1 MTDKWQVSL
10 TLKKKKKK
18 GNDKCNLKEETQK
31 LSKKQWS
38 KSTPEKA
45 LYPGDHIYW
54 RGWRKINMLFS

>member
-1 MTDKWQVSL
+1 MLK
-10 TLKKKKKK
+10 KKKKKK